1 MRSSFPSARAL
12 ALVLAAAFAAAP
24 TLAAPPEH
32 AGGGKHGNKHA
43 DKDDHRGDRHD
54 RGEEKHGR
62 RDDDRR
68 GDDRRG
74 GDRRDPRPG
83 AYFSAHDRD
92 AVRHYY
98 ASSHRSCP
106 PGLAKKHNG
115 CMPPGQAKKWDVGH
129 RLPAGTVIYA
139 VPQPILVTLPPP
151 PPQHRYVRVA
161 GDILLVA
168 VGTQMVVDGISGLMR

>member
-115 CMPPGQAKKWDVGH
+115 CMPPGQAKKYALGRPLPSDV
-129 RLPAGTVIYA
+129 VYYA
-139 VPQPILVTLPPP
+139 VPRGVLVQLPPAP
-151 PPQHRYVRVA
+151 MGHEYVRVA
-161 GDILLVA
+161 ADILLIA
-168 VGTQMVVDGISGLMR
+168 VGTHMVVDAMSDLMR